1 MPGLPTRPPL
11 PLRGAGETQG
21 PTSLAL
27 SSAMPLLRHT
37 GVAIYASCAQKRAIH
52 LLPTWS
58 LCTFCF
64 LSLSL
69 SLFASGGDGQNL
81 KLGRRR
87 GRGES
92 SVWSLAQSLYTQPC
106 CARFCVSCCCG
117 LGPDASFRV
126 FFFSSLSR
134 AGLVLACGCCMGFGL
149 RVLKGLR
156 GKGTRSRWRVS
167 APFLVLSFQSG
178 HSSGCE

>member
-69 SLFASGGDGQNL
+69 FASGGDGQNL

-126 FFFSSLSR
+126 FFFFFPL
-134 AGLVLACGCCMGFGL
+134 AGGSCVGMWLLHGVWFTCPKRFARQGD
-149 RVLKGLR
+149 
-156 GKGTRSRWRVS
+156 
-167 APFLVLSFQSG
+167 A
-178 HSSGCE
+178 E

>member
-1 MPGLPTRPPL
+1 
-11 PLRGAGETQG
+11 
-21 PTSLAL
+21 
-27 SSAMPLLRHT
+27 MPLLRHT

-64 LSLSL
+64 LSL

-117 LGPDASFRV
+117 LGPDASFGV
-126 FFFSSLSR
+126 FFFFPL
-134 AGLVLACGCCMGFGL
+134 AGGSCVGMWLLHGVGL